1 MEIKAYDKL
10 PKEAKDIRREVF
22 VDEQGFK
29 NEFDNIDNTAIHLVC
44 YDKEKP
50 IGTAR
55 IFYDEKLKGYHF
67 GRIAVIKSYRGK
79 GIGRELLNFAE
90 KIVKEKGGSSLS
102 LSAQERVSGF
112 YLKQGYEKRGEPY
125 LDEYCPHIFMT
136 KNL

>member
-29 NEFDNIDNTAIHLVC
+29 NEFDDIDNTAIHLVC

-55 IFYDEKLKGYHF
+55 IFYDEELKGYHF

-112 YLKQGYEKRGEPY
+112 YFKQGYEKQGEPY

>member
-29 NEFDNIDNTAIHLVC
+29 NEFDDIDNTAIHLVC
-44 YDKEKP
+44 YDNEKP

-55 IFYDEKLKGYHF
+55 IFYDEELKGYHF

-102 LSAQERVSGF
+102 LSAQERVSEF
-112 YLKQGYEKRGEPY
+112 YLKQGYEKQGEPY
-125 LDEYCPHIFMT
+125 FDEYCPHIFMT

>member
-10 PKEAKDIRREVF
+10 PKEAKDIRQEVF
-22 VDEQGFK
+22 IDEQGFK
-29 NEFDNIDNTAIHLVC
+29 NEFDDIDNTAIHLVC

-55 IFYDEKLKGYHF
+55 IFYDEELKGYHF

-90 KIVKEKGGSSLS
+90 KIVKKRVVLPYHFQHKKGY
-102 LSAQERVSGF
+102 RDF
-112 YLKQGYEKRGEPY
+112 
-125 LDEYCPHIFMT
+125 T
-136 KNL
+136 

>member
-1 MEIKAYDKL
+1 MME
-10 PKEAKDIRREVF
+10 E
-22 VDEQGFK
+22 
-29 NEFDNIDNTAIHLVC
+29 
-44 YDKEKP
+44 
-50 IGTAR
+50 
-55 IFYDEKLKGYHF
+55 LKG
-67 GRIAVIKSYRGK
+67 ITLAELQLLKVTEVK

-112 YLKQGYEKRGEPY
+112 YLKQGYEKQGEPY

>member
-1 MEIKAYDKL
+1 MEIKANEKL
-10 PKEAKDIRREVF
+10 PKEAKDIRQEVF

-55 IFYDEKLKGYHF
+55 IFYDEELKGYHF

-79 GIGRELLNFAE
+79 GIGREYLTLLRKLLKKRVVLPYHFQHKKGYRNF
-90 KIVKEKGGSSLS
+90 
-102 LSAQERVSGF
+102 
-112 YLKQGYEKRGEPY
+112 
-125 LDEYCPHIFMT
+125 T
-136 KNL
+136 